1 MVKQN
6 LTGWGQFQKER
17 LNPTE
22 PPPNSIFTQGNFF
35 KNKEMY
41 E

>member
-22 PPPNSIFTQGNFF
+22 PPPYTNF
-35 KNKEMY
+35 Y
-41 E
+41 AR